1 MVDGATG
8 GGGGGAAAAV
18 VETTTTTTTRTALRE
33 LGDVTLDLE
42 ALADALLPRGV
53 VRTARVQNTT
63 ATVLHNASR
72 CIERRR
78 RRRACLSHGGSGVVF
93 TTNEGLRT
101 TVLHDD
107 ASSPHALFVH
117 AGELT
122 RLAYEVCAA
131 ALLGGGRPTTSSSS
145 SSPSGD
151 RDGSREDGT
160 ASFSYTV
167 RNHPLPLTAAQSL
180 EIRAIVSFFAAAFVL
195 VPYCYMPAAFVAV
208 VVGEMECR
216 AHAVQRASGASRAAY
231 WAAHYAWD
239 ALGHALLT
247 LALLATYGAFATSSF
262 QVFAGTARAAAATA
276 ALTLAYGAAALPL
289 GYCCAPLFES
299 RASAQVGCPPPPRDT
314 RTQRHAR
321 AIRAGSATRARRF
334 HDVTAI
340 TTASG

>member
-1 MVDGATG
+1 M
-8 GGGGGAAAAV
+8 
-18 VETTTTTTTRTALRE
+18 
-33 LGDVTLDLE
+33 
-42 ALADALLPRGV
+42 
-53 VRTARVQNTT
+53 
-63 ATVLHNASR
+63 
-72 CIERRR
+72 
-78 RRRACLSHGGSGVVF
+78 
-93 TTNEGLRT
+93 
-101 TVLHDD
+101 VLHDD

-131 ALLGGGRPTTSSSS
+131 ALLGGGRPTKS

-160 ASFSYTV
+160 APFSYTV

-239 ALGHALLT
+239 ALGYALLT

-289 GYCCAPLFES
+289 GYCYAPLFES
-299 RASAQVGCPPPPRDT
+299 RASAQVGPPPRET
-314 RTQRHAR
+314 RRQRHAR
-321 AIRAGSATRARRF
+321 AIRAGSATPARYAQAAPRPRG
-334 HDVTAI
+334 AS
-340 TTASG
+340 TT